1 MMNDKD
7 GRLTA
12 TRKPPFVTLT
22 SSGTKPVRTGFRNL
36 TVCGYHGLVCFAQHQ
51 AVRLCGAPCGNGR
64 PLSLQSAIDAGLF
77 ILNVALMFNVNRGA
91 LSS

>member
-1 MMNDKD
+1 MMSDKD

-12 TRKPPFVTLT
+12 TRKPPFVTLPCSET
-22 SSGTKPVRTGFRNL
+22 RSVRTGFRNL
-36 TVCGYHGLVCFAQHQ
+36 MICRYHGLVCFAQHQ
-51 AVRLCGAPCGNGR
+51 AVRLCGAPGGNGR